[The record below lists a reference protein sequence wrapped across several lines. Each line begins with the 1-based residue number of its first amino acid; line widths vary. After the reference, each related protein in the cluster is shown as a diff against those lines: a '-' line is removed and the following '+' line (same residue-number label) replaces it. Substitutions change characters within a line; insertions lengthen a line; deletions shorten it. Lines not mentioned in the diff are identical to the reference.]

1 MQNMKFWLQTTL
13 VIIIVFMP
21 FVINAQDA
29 PQRTLIPI
37 VSDDHTRFEFLP
49 LVTGEAIREYDAIII
64 PAQVSSAL
72 TAELLTT
79 PSPKITELQT
89 PTTAPFEPIDES
101 VSSDQSPKNTPTPIA
116 IPPPANPNWVKIM
129 IGVVLISVII
139 IVVGVWINRD
149 RASD

>member
-13 VIIIVFMP
+13 VIIIVVIP

-29 PQRTLIPI
+29 PQRTLIPM
-37 VSDDHTRFEFLP
+37 VSDDHTRFVFLP
-49 LVTGEAIREYDAIII
+49 LATGEAIRKYNAKIY
-64 PAQVSSAL
+64 PAQVSSAIS
-72 TAELLTT
+72 AQLLTT

-101 VSSDQSPKNTPTPIA
+101 ISSDQSPKHTPAPIA

-149 RASD
+149 LASD